1 MRNYYELPAKL
12 AGFAVEKFKRNKE
25 RAIHARKW
33 FLQQEGADAILR
45 QEAKGIGLVYKMK
58 CERSGFT
65 LPQNYDGYW
74 LIKPKLNT
82 LIGKRI
88 QREMDALCGLLEQWQ
103 WSSENALGLY
113 ESVFEHGQFHQ
124 TVCYAMPDN
133 SMLVSQHKNAKI
145 RLSGE
150 YLITEEEFKKNK
162 EFAL

>member
-1 MRNYYELPAKL
+1 MRNYYKLPASI
-12 AGFAVEKFKRNKE
+12 AGFAVEKYKRNKE
-25 RAIHARKW
+25 LAVHSRKW
-33 FLQQEGADAILR
+33 YLAQEGAVAILR
-45 QEAKGIGLVYKMK
+45 QEAKGIGLVYKNK
-58 CERSGFT
+58 THRSGFSV
-65 LPQNYDGYW
+65 PKDYDGYW

-82 LIGKRI
+82 LIGKRV

-133 SMLVSQHKNAKI
+133 TMLVSQHKNAKI
-145 RLSGE
+145 RLSDD
-150 YLITEEEFKKNK
+150 YLISGHYFNKAK